1 MLLNIVTLALAKFVS
16 FATLVKVVTSDEAIM
31 LRFLLILLIL
41 VLAACR
47 QQPPANTADLDI
59 SLTIAPD
66 NLVGEALAV
75 VTVRD
80 RAGQPIDN
88 ARVQVRGDMTHAGM
102 VPVIVETSSSVDGRY
117 ELDFNWTMGGDW
129 FVDVTVTLPDDTF
142 ARQRFNFRIRS

>member
-1 MLLNIVTLALAKFVS
+1 
-16 FATLVKVVTSDEAIM
+16 M
-31 LRFLLILLIL
+31 LRFLLILL
-41 VLAACR
+41 VMALAACR

-59 SLTIAPD
+59 SLTISPD

-80 RAGQPIDN
+80 RAGQPVDN

-129 FVDVTVTLPDDTF
+129 FVDVTVTLPDNTF
-142 ARQRFNFRIRS
+142 ARQRFNYRIRS

>member
-1 MLLNIVTLALAKFVS
+1 MLFNIVTLALAES
-16 FATLVKVVTSDEAIM
+16 TTFAKLIKIVTNDKAIM
-31 LRFLLILLIL
+31 RWLIFTLLLLTL
-41 VLAACR
+41 TACR

-59 SLTIAPD
+59 SLTITPD

-75 VTVRD
+75 VTVRN
-80 RAGQPIDN
+80 RAGQPVDN
-88 ARVQVRGDMTHAGM
+88 ARVQLRGDMTHAGM
-102 VPVIVETSSSVDGRY
+102 VPVIVETSTSADGRY